1 MNKSLNVEELLKKI
15 KDALNDLKAIDI
27 QILDIQKRTSLADY
41 MVIADGNSSRHV
53 NSIVTNLCK
62 KLKKHIISIEGT
74 TLSEWALIDFGD
86 IILHVFKPTIREIY
100 NLEKIWSDKA
110 PDEKK
115 KFG

>member
-1 MNKSLNVEELLKKI
+1 MNKSLNVDELLGNI

-27 QILDIQKRTSLADY
+27 RIINIQKRTSLADY
-41 MVIADGNSSRHV
+41 MIIADGNSSRHV

-62 KLKKHIISIEGT
+62 KLKKQIISIEGT

-86 IILHVFKPTIREIY
+86 IIVHVFKPNIREIY

-115 KFG
+115 QFG